1 MLRAARKSHESLLL
15 SFTVIICLYK
25 PIFAKTDSFALLC
38 SLFIKKHTYS
48 VDFTVLLLY
57 NIWYGSMPK
66 YSQSKEQKRMA
77 RIISFA
83 NQKGGVGKT
92 TSAVNLAACVG
103 VLGKRVLMVDLDP
116 QGNTTSG
123 FGINKKSVGH
133 SSYDIL
139 IGKCTAKEAVI
150 STEFRNLSVIASTIS
165 LAGAEFDLYS
175 MENRE
180 FRLRETLKTVAD
192 DYDYIFIDCPP
203 SLSMLTLNALS
214 ASDGVIIP
222 MQCEYYALEGLSQ
235 LMITIRKIKQLY
247 NPSLEITGILLTM
260 FNGRLILTAQ
270 VVAELKKYY
279 KDKLFKHTISRNV
292 KLSEAPGF
300 GMPVYYHDKY
310 CKGSLEYLEVAR
322 ELVVR
327 I

>member
-1 MLRAARKSHESLLL
+1 
-15 SFTVIICLYK
+15 
-25 PIFAKTDSFALLC
+25 
-38 SLFIKKHTYS
+38 
-48 VDFTVLLLY
+48 
-57 NIWYGSMPK
+57 
-66 YSQSKEQKRMA
+66 MA

-123 FGINKKSVGH
+123 FGINKKSVVH

-180 FRLRETLKTVAD
+180 FRLREALKTVAD